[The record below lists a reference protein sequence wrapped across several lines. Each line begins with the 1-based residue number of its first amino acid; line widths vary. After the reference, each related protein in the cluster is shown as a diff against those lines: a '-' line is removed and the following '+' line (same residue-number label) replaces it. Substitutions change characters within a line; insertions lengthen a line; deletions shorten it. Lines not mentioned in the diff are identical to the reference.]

1 MVEYAVD
8 GGQAAAYLALPDGGA
23 TGSGLIVLHPWWG
36 LNACIKSF
44 ADRLA
49 GAGFVVLAPDL
60 YHGSVASTIEHA
72 TRLRDALDPA
82 RAMHEVDGAT
92 AYLREHD
99 RTKRGAMG
107 VVGFSLGAAF
117 AMALAENRPDD
128 VAATVLFYGLGER
141 DPARTR
147 SAYLG
152 HFAEDDPYEPPEGAR
167 LLERSL
173 RARKLEATFHVYP
186 GTGHWFYEADRA
198 DAFNPGA
205 AQLAWERTLAFLT
218 RHLNSSGRSP
228 A

>member
-1 MVEYAVD
+1 MVEFAVD
-8 GGQAAAYLALPDGGA
+8 GGQAAAHLALPA
-23 TGSGLIVLHPWWG
+23 GSSLGPGLIVLHPWWG

-49 GAGFVVLAPDL
+49 SAGFVVLAPDL
-60 YHGSVASTIEHA
+60 YHGAIASTIEDA
-72 TRLRDALDPA
+72 TRLREALDPA

-99 RTKRGAMG
+99 RAERGAIG
-107 VVGFSLGAAF
+107 VIGFSLGAAF
-117 AMALAENRPDD
+117 AMALAESRPDD
-128 VAATVLFYGLGER
+128 IAATVLFYGLNGR
-141 DPARTR
+141 DPSRTR

-152 HFAEDDPYEPPEGAR
+152 HFAEDDPYEPAEGAR

-186 GTGHWFYEADRA
+186 GTGHWFFEADRT

-218 RHLNSSGRSP
+218 RHLASSGRSP